1 MVRSVCAVHIQFDS
15 KKGCI
20 FSKYRAKKETQGY
33 KNENIGFDW
42 LNLANFCNPIGSNL
56 IGSQYRHLP
65 PDFSGTRVPK
75 KIRAFEKSAEVSS
88 GGRIGDPF
96 LIRCLKRFCTW
107 TLNLIIF
114 CHRIIIMIIRSV
126 PQRFFGRLFE
136 KSFA

>member
-1 MVRSVCAVHIQFDS
+1 MP
-15 KKGCI
+15 
-20 FSKYRAKKETQGY
+20 KKETQGY

-114 CHRIIIMIIRSV
+114 CHRIIIMII
-126 PQRFFGRLFE
+126 E
-136 KSFA
+136 N

>member
-1 MVRSVCAVHIQFDS
+1 MP
-15 KKGCI
+15 
-20 FSKYRAKKETQGY
+20 KKETQGY

-88 GGRIGDPF
+88 GGRIGFF
-96 LIRCLKRFCTW
+96 LL
-107 TLNLIIF
+107 LLVIF
-114 CHRIIIMIIRSV
+114 VIVGYFSISLLV
-126 PQRFFGRLFE
+126 PNGSQWVPMTKPASYDSQGP
-136 KSFA
+136 AQGP